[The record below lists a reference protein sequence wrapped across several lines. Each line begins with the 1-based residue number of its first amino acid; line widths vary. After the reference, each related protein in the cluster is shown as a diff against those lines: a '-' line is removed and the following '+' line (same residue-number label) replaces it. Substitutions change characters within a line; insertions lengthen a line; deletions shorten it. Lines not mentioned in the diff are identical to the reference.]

1 MQSFYYSTD
10 DLRVNI
16 REEARLLNFNSYMS
30 GQGYRIQN
38 LKYNDELAVLDL
50 YDLEEYPDLAYR
62 AIFSSQFLF
71 NLWNFSG
78 SSRLIVNYYLSNDQK
93 YFSAQINAQSFL
105 KYSGVEVGIEEILEE
120 VQFQFIDLD
129 FEQDKDPFLN
139 LNFSKRALS
148 NPQIFYSQQG
158 ANITVEEFSKQ
169 FLQSIFSNYLVLIS
183 EGFSEVFINI
193 GSDGSAQRVESPK
206 SIVFHVPAK
215 IENEALQI
223 ELMRLIENIIYLY
236 ERKIL
241 KKEIVDQAKLS
252 NKYYEK
258 KSRIK
263 DILLI
268 V

>member
-1 MQSFYYSTD
+1 MRLFGYSFWEIYY
-10 DLRVNI
+10 
-16 REEARLLNFNSYMS
+16 
-30 GQGYRIQN
+30 
-38 LKYNDELAVLDL
+38 
-50 YDLEEYPDLAYR
+50 
-62 AIFSSQFLF
+62 AIVS
-71 NLWNFSG
+71 
-78 SSRLIVNYYLSNDQK
+78 
-93 YFSAQINAQSFL
+93 
-105 KYSGVEVGIEEILEE
+105 
-120 VQFQFIDLD
+120 
-129 FEQDKDPFLN
+129 
-139 LNFSKRALS
+139 
-148 NPQIFYSQQG
+148 
-158 ANITVEEFSKQ
+158 NITVEEFSKQ